1 MKLLNRFWSEQE
13 GFLISLEL
21 ILAAILLVFGMI
33 VGMQVLRDAAAQ
45 ELADL
50 GMAIG
55 AINNSFVIA
64 GIAAPANGGTGSSVS
79 GSTFTDAT
87 DICDAGS
94 TPTAGAV
101 AGGLSLGQAGTAE
114 SGT

>member
-1 MKLLNRFWSEQE
+1 MSLLQKFWNDED

-21 ILAAILLVFGMI
+21 ILAAILLVLGMI

-55 AINNSFVIA
+55 AINNSFTIA

-79 GSTFTDAT
+79 GSIFTDAT
-87 DICDAGS
+87 DLNDAGS

-101 AGGLSLGQAGTAE
+101 AGGLLLGQAPAPE
-114 SGT
+114 SAS

>member
-1 MKLLNRFWSEQE
+1 MSTFYRFWQEQD
-13 GFLISLEL
+13 GVLISLEM
-21 ILAAILLVFGMI
+21 ILAAIMLVLGMI

-64 GIAAPANGGTGSSVS
+64 GIAGPANGGTGSSVS

-87 DICDAGS
+87 DMNDAGS
-94 TPTAGAV
+94 APTAAAV
-101 AGGLSLGQAGTAE
+101 AGGLSLGVAGTAE
-114 SGT
+114 SAS

>member
-1 MKLLNRFWSEQE
+1 MSLLKKFWNDED

-21 ILAAILLVFGMI
+21 ILAAIMLVLAMI
-33 VGMQVLRDAAAQ
+33 VGMQVLRDAMVQ

-55 AINNSFVIA
+55 AINNSYVIS
-64 GIAAPANGGTGSSVS
+64 GVAAPPMGGVGSSVS

-87 DICDAGS
+87 DLNDNPA
-94 TPTAGAV
+94 PTAGAV
-101 AGGLSLGQAGTAE
+101 SGGLLLGQAGVSE

>member
-1 MKLLNRFWSEQE
+1 MKMLNRFWSEQE

-21 ILAAILLVFGMI
+21 ILAAIMLVFGMI

-87 DICDAGS
+87 DECDAGS

-101 AGGLSLGQAGTAE
+101 SGGLLLGQAAAAE
-114 SGT
+114 SAS

>member
-1 MKLLNRFWSEQE
+1 MKLLSRLWKEE
-13 GFLISLEL
+13 DGVVVALEM
-21 ILAAILLVFGMI
+21 ILAAIMLVLGMV
-33 VGMQVLRDAAAQ
+33 VGMQVLRDATVQ

-64 GIAAPANGGTGSSVS
+64 GVAGPAMGGVGSSVS

-87 DICDAGS
+87 DLNDNPA
-94 TPTAGAV
+94 PTAATV
-101 AGGLSLGQAGTAE
+101 SGGLLLGQAGVQET
-114 SGT
+114 GT

>member
-1 MKLLNRFWSEQE
+1 MSLLKRLWQDED
-13 GFLISLEL
+13 GFLISLE
-21 ILAAILLVFGMI
+21 AILYAIMLVFGMI

-55 AINNSFVIA
+55 AINNSYVIA

-87 DICDAGS
+87 DMNDAGS

-101 AGGLSLGQAGTAE
+101 AGGLLLGQAPAPE

>member
-1 MKLLNRFWSEQE
+1 MKMLNRFWSEQE

-64 GIAAPANGGTGSSVS
+64 GIAAPDNGGVGSSVS

-101 AGGLSLGQAGTAE
+101 SGGLLLGQAAAAE
-114 SGT
+114 SAS

>member
-1 MKLLNRFWSEQE
+1 MNLLHRFCQE
-13 GFLISLEL
+13 EDGVLISLEM
-21 ILAAILLVFGMI
+21 ILAAIMLVMGMI

-64 GIAAPANGGTGSSVS
+64 GIAGPANGGTGSSVS

-87 DICDAGS
+87 DLNDAGS
-94 TPTAGAV
+94 TPTAGVV
-101 AGGLSLGQAGTAE
+101 AGGLLLGQAGAAE
-114 SGT
+114 SAS